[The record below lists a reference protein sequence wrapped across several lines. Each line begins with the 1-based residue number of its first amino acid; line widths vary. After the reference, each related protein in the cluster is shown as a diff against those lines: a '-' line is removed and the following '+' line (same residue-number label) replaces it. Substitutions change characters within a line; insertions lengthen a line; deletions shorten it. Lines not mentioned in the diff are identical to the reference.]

1 MWTASARRAG
11 VRSLSPTTV
20 WGRCVPE
27 DDVPA
32 VGLFYHWTML
42 RAATGFVRERLRRR
56 GELIPVG
63 ITWPFVIIT
72 DGLVLFGGGIAVLQR
87 PSADLPAALVA
98 SAITVSP
105 LVAFFFFNMK

>member
-1 MWTASARRAG
+1 
-11 VRSLSPTTV
+11 
-20 WGRCVPE
+20 
-27 DDVPA
+27 VPA
-32 VGLFYHWTML
+32 AGLFYHWTML

-105 LVAFFFFNMK
+105 LVAFFFFNMTIHAMFMLC